1 MSIAFHDS
9 AGNLGFTNN
18 AADARFLISGFAGA
32 EKVFASG
39 NADGHTVRNDFDG
52 TLSFTALSGRVG
64 SVFIYAAAQSAG
76 QAGGFSDAFVDPFI
90 FIDPAFLSTHPGYSV
105 IVSQGIG
112 NAAPAAP
119 VVGAVP
125 EPATFA
131 LLCLGLA
138 GLGFIGRKKA

>member
-1 MSIAFHDS
+1 M
-9 AGNLGFTNN
+9 
-18 AADARFLISGFAGA
+18 
-32 EKVFASG
+32 
-39 NADGHTVRNDFDG
+39 
-52 TLSFTALSGRVG
+52 
-64 SVFIYAAAQSAG
+64 FIYAAAESAG